1 MKKLLVLMM
10 ALGLAFGAFAQR
22 GHGGGHIVYRSAPR
36 VIVGVGAYSPF
47 YYPYYGF
54 GFGYPFSPFGYPY
67 GYGYGRESKL
77 DMQINDIR
85 SDYQHQ
91 IKDVRH
97 DKSIPR
103 SERKAKIRDLKYERE
118 KEITQT
124 KRDYYDRS
132 RRRYDNNNN
141 NNAQPNPAP
150 QNQQQ
155 QPQQNNPQD

>member
-1 MKKLLVLMM
+1 MM

-22 GHGGGHIVYRSAPR
+22 GHGGGRVVYHSAPR
-36 VIVGVGAYSPF
+36 VVVGVGAYSPF

-67 GYGYGRESKL
+67 DYGYRRESRL

-85 SDYQHQ
+85 SDYSHQ

-97 DKSIPR
+97 DKGLTR
-103 SERKAKIRDLKYERE
+103 TERKAKIHDLKDERE

-132 RRRYDNNNN
+132 RRRYNNNN
-141 NNAQPNPAP
+141 TQPNQAP
-150 QNQQQ
+150 QQNQQ
-155 QPQQNNPQD
+155 QPQQNNQ